1 MLINRSKTK
10 VMLFNTA
17 RKYDGMP
24 KLTLSGM
31 RGQHLEVVEQCKLL
45 GVIIR
50 SDMKWFDNTDYICQK
65 GYSRMWMIRRLKL
78 LGASIPEILDVYQ
91 KQVRSVLE
99 MAVPVW
105 EPALTKQER
114 GQIERVQ
121 KCALYVILG
130 DKYMNYEHAI
140 DALDCETLSKR
151 RVKLCENFTKK
162 ALKNPRYQNWFT
174 YEVQNKPNPNTRFNA
189 TKIENVFKP
198 VETRTDRYRDSP
210 LPYMTEILNKLIK

>member
-1 MLINRSKTK
+1 
-10 VMLFNTA
+10 
-17 RKYDGMP
+17 
-24 KLTLSGM
+24 
-31 RGQHLEVVEQCKLL
+31 
-45 GVIIR
+45 
-50 SDMKWFDNTDYICQK
+50 MKWFDNTDYICQK
-65 GYSRMWMIRRLKL
+65 GYSRLWMIRRLKL

-105 EPALTKQER
+105 EPALTKHER

-140 DALDCETLSKR
+140 DALDCETLSER